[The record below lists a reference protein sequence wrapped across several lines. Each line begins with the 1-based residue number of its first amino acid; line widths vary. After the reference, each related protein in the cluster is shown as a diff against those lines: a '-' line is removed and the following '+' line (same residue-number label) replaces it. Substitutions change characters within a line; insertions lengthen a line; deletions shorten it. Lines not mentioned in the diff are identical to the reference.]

1 MSTTNGN
8 ATPAWVKAML
18 AKYTSGV
25 AHAFILHFN
34 VNDYV
39 VPGVTLKSYLG
50 KILASREIVAFYNRA
65 EGITFPI
72 QSMKDKFMQALGL
85 SQEQDPALAALA
97 GLSGAQEQEL
107 PKSPS
112 AALPLLERLLKLTLP
127 SDDPNNPRKAAAV
140 VVEFAE
146 TIVPS
151 ADTAA
156 MSSDD
161 RTVLVT
167 LERWGRDP
175 QIQATGNPVFLIT
188 SNLTD
193 LHTSIRAASTKY
205 EAVEVPLPDR
215 DARLKFIAWYLEQ
228 RTDISV
234 EDMSLDEFANA
245 TAGLSLVHI
254 EDIFLRAAQEGALTR
269 SLVRERKQ
277 DIIAS
282 EFGEVLEILEPR
294 FGFEMI
300 GGLQHVK
307 DFFSRSVIAPIQA
320 GNTARVPMGV
330 LMTGPAGT
338 GKTAVAEAVAK
349 ESGINFV
356 VLNLAR
362 ILGQYVGNSE
372 RNMDKAMRAIESLAP
387 CGVFIDEI
395 DQSVQRGGS
404 GDSGVSNRIFKRLL
418 EFMSDT
424 GHRGRVIF
432 LAATNRPDLMDA
444 AMRRPGRFD
453 KKIPFLAPDDSEREA
468 IFEVMARKYG
478 LTVKS
483 IPAACVT
490 ATSGWTGAE
499 IEATVVKAL
508 EVMEDQGLTASKA
521 LIYAVSAISPSTAD
535 IEYMTLLAVKECNDR
550 DLLPPKYREMLT
562 DRKALDQKLSETR
575 PAETRGR
582 REL

>member
-1 MSTTNGN
+1 MSTNNG
-8 ATPAWVKAML
+8 TPMWAQTMIER
-18 AKYTSGV
+18 YTLGISK
-25 AHAFILHFN
+25 AFILHFN
-34 VNDYV
+34 VQDYV
-39 VPGVTLKSYLG
+39 VPGITLKSYLG
-50 KILASREIVAFYNRA
+50 KTFASREIIVFYNRA
-65 EGITFPI
+65 EGITFLIP
-72 QSMKDKFMQALGL
+72 SMKDKFMQALGL
-85 SQEQDPALAALA
+85 EQQNDPALAALA

-107 PKSPS
+107 PKSPG

-127 SDDPNNPRKAAAV
+127 CEDGQQPRKAAAV
-140 VVEFAE
+140 IIEFAE

-151 ADTAA
+151 ADAAA
-156 MSSDD
+156 MSADD

-167 LERWGRDP
+167 LERWGNDP
-175 QIQATGNPVFLIT
+175 QIESAGNPVFLVT

-193 LHTSIRAASTKY
+193 LHASIRAASTKY
-205 EAVEVPLPDR
+205 EAIEIPLPDR
-215 DARLKFIAWYLEQ
+215 DARLKFISWYLE
-228 RTDISV
+228 RCTGISV
-234 EDMSLDEFANA
+234 DDMSLDEFANA
-245 TAGLSLVHI
+245 TAGLSLIHI
-254 EDIFLRAAQEGALTR
+254 EDIFLRAAKEGILTR

-277 DIIAS
+277 DIISS
-282 EFGEVLEILEPR
+282 EFEVLEILDPR

-307 DFFSRSVIAPIQA
+307 DFFTRSVIKPIRN
-320 GNTARVPMGV
+320 GKTSRVPMGV

-338 GKTAVAEAVAK
+338 GKTAIVEALAK

-372 RNMDKAMRAIESLAP
+372 RNLDKAMRAIESLAP

-395 DQSVQRGGS
+395 DQAVQRGGS
-404 GDSGVSNRIFKRLL
+404 GDSGVSNRIFKSLC
-418 EFMSDT
+418 EFMADT
-424 GHRGRVIF
+424 GHRGHVIF

-478 LTVKS
+478 LSVKS

-490 ATSGWTGAE
+490 ATNGWTGAE
-499 IEATVVKAL
+499 IEAAVVKAV
-508 EVMEDQGLTASKA
+508 EVMEDNGLTASKA
-521 LIYAVSAISPSTAD
+521 LIYAVNAISPSTAD

-562 DRKALDQKLSETR
+562 DRKALEQKLGETR
-575 PAETRGR
+575 PAEGRGR

>member
-1 MSTTNGN
+1 MSTNNG
-8 ATPAWVKAML
+8 TPAWVKSML
-18 AKYTSGV
+18 DKYTSGV
-25 AHAFILHFN
+25 AHAFVLHFN

-39 VPGVTLKSYLG
+39 MPGVTLKSYLG
-50 KILASREIVAFYNRA
+50 KILAGREIIAFYNRA
-65 EGITFPI
+65 EGITFPLP
-72 QSMKDKFMQALGL
+72 SMKDKFMQALDL
-85 SQEQDPALAALA
+85 EQKDDPALAALA
-97 GLSGAQEQEL
+97 GLSGQQEQEL
-107 PKSPS
+107 PKAPS
-112 AALPLLERLLKLTLP
+112 AALPLLERLLKIGG
-127 SDDPNNPRKAAAV
+127 NERKAAAV
-140 VVEFAE
+140 VIEFAE
-146 TIVPS
+146 TITPS

-156 MSSDD
+156 MSADD

-175 QIQATGNPVFLIT
+175 YIQATGNPVFLVT

-193 LHTSIRAASTKY
+193 LHASIRAASTKY

-215 DARLKFIAWYLEQ
+215 DARLKFISWYLEQ

-234 EDMSLDEFANA
+234 VDMSLDEFANA

-269 SLVRERKQ
+269 ALVRERKQ

-307 DFFSRSVIAPIQA
+307 DFFTRSVIAPIQA

-349 ESGINFV
+349 ESGVNCAI
-356 VLNLAR
+356 LNPAKLF
-362 ILGQYVGNSE
+362 GQYVGNTE
-372 RNMDKAMRAIESLAP
+372 RNLDKALRAVESLAP
-387 CGVFIDEI
+387 VIVFIDEI
-395 DQSVQRGGS
+395 DQAISRGGG
-404 GDSGVSNRIFKRLL
+404 GDSGVSNRFFKRIM

-424 GHRGRVIF
+424 GHRGRVVF

-444 AMRRPGRFD
+444 ALRRPGRFD
-453 KKIPFLAPDDSEREA
+453 KKIPFLAPDESEREA
-468 IFEVMARKYG
+468 IFEVMSRKYG
-478 LTVKS
+478 ISIKS
-483 IPAACVT
+483 IPTACVT
-490 ATSGWTGAE
+490 ATNGWTGAE
-499 IEATVVKAL
+499 IEAAVVKAI
-508 EVMEDQGLTASKA
+508 EVMEDQGLTAQKA
-521 LIYAVSAISPSTAD
+521 LTYAVNTISPSTAD

-575 PAETRGR
+575 PVEARGR

>member
-1 MSTTNGN
+1 MSTTTSSNGS
-8 ATPAWVKAML
+8 PAWVKAML

-50 KILASREIVAFYNRA
+50 KVLAGRETVAFYNRA

-72 QSMKDKFMQALGL
+72 ASMKGKFMAALGL
-85 SQEQDPALAALA
+85 EQKDDPALAALA
-97 GLSGAQEQEL
+97 GLSGQQEQEL
-107 PKSPS
+107 PKVPG
-112 AALPLLERLLKLTLP
+112 AALPLLERLLKIGG
-127 SDDPNNPRKAAAV
+127 DERKAAAV
-140 VVEFAE
+140 VIEFAE
-146 TIVPS
+146 TVAPA

-156 MSSDD
+156 MSADD
-161 RTVLVT
+161 RTILVT

-175 QIQATGNPVFLIT
+175 QIQATGNPVFLVT

-193 LHTSIRAASTKY
+193 LHASIRAASNKY

-215 DARLKFIAWYLEQ
+215 DARRKFIEWYLEQ
-228 RTDISV
+228 REDIKLAEMTV
-234 EDMSLDEFANA
+234 DDLANA

-269 SLVRERKQ
+269 DLVRERKQ

-307 DFFSRSVIAPIQA
+307 DFFTRSVIKPLQT

-349 ESGINFV
+349 ESGVNCAI
-356 VLNLAR
+356 LNPAKLF
-362 ILGQYVGNSE
+362 GQYVGNTE
-372 RNMDKAMRAIESLAP
+372 RNLDKALRAVESLAP
-387 CGVFIDEI
+387 VIVFIDEI
-395 DQSVQRGGS
+395 DQAVSRGGG
-404 GDSGVSNRIFKRLL
+404 GDSGVTNRFFKRLM

-424 GHRGRVIF
+424 GHRGRVVF

-444 AMRRPGRFD
+444 ALRRPGRFD
-453 KKIPFLAPDDSEREA
+453 KKIPFLAPDESEREA

-478 LTVKS
+478 VEIKS

-490 ATSGWTGAE
+490 ATNGWTGAE
-499 IEATVVKAL
+499 IEAAVVKAV
-508 EVMEDQGLTASKA
+508 EVMQDQNLTAPKA
-521 LIYAVSAISPSTAD
+521 LTYAVNAISPSTAD
-535 IEYMTLLAVKECNDR
+535 IEYMTLLAIRECNDR
-550 DLLPPKYREMLT
+550 DLLPPSYREMLK
-562 DRKALDQKLSETR
+562 DRKALEQKIGEAR

-582 REL
+582 REI